1 MCCVVAV
8 VVDVVAVVAAKQ
20 DPNLENLPEEPG
32 GRPGGVRSSQDLA
45 LMDPEGLG
53 RS

>member
-20 DPNLENLPEEPG
+20 DPNLENSQKSQVVDPEEF
-32 GRPGGVRSSQDLA
+32 
-45 LMDPEGLG
+45 DPARISPDGP
-53 RS
+53 